1 MKKYTVKFKNS
12 EGKVRK
18 IGEADNKNEVYSIVN
33 KFMEDRNFKSY
44 YIRTWVADG
53 KTIMDV
59 GSHTEF
65 FHVCPPLEN

>member
-18 IGEADNKNEVYSIVN
+18 IGEADNGNEVYSIVN
-33 KFMEDRNFKSY
+33 KFLEDRNFKSY
-44 YIRTWVADG
+44 YKRVWNANGRTVIDF
-53 KTIMDV
+53 

-65 FHVCPPLEN
+65 FHVYPPLEN